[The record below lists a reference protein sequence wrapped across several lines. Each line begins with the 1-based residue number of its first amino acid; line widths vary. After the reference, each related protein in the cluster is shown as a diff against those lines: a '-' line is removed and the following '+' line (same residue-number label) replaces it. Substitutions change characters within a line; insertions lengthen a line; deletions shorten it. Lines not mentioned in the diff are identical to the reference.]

1 MKRNAAQ
8 HPDFLRIRQAC
19 TVRPPAGKA
28 VKGEEVAQKKPR
40 DSGENRKEIRKREII
55 RIGEEEGA
63 WT

>member
-1 MKRNAAQ
+1 MKRNAASGLFTNPSSLHRAATCGQ
-8 HPDFLRIRQAC
+8 SR
-19 TVRPPAGKA
+19 
-28 VKGEEVAQKKPR
+28 KGEEVAQKKPR